1 MSLHKLTLHDLQDRF
16 TKGEVSAREIVRA
29 YVLRVN
35 QVEPKVKAYLALR
48 KEAVTAEADALDER
62 LKGWRKTAPLMA
74 MPIAVK
80 DNICTSGIPT
90 TCASRMLVDF
100 TPPYDASVVAR
111 LRERGVLFLG
121 KTNMDEFAMGSSTEN
136 SAFGP
141 SRNPWNAGYVPGGSS
156 GGSAAAVA
164 ADECAAAL
172 GSDTGGSI
180 RQPAAFCGVVGLK
193 PTYGRVSRYGLVAF
207 ASSLDQ
213 IGPITKDVTDAAL
226 LMNAIAGHDPLDSTS
241 ADVPVPDYMK
251 ALRKQDLKKLK
262 IGVPREY
269 FSEGLDPEVEQAVLQ
284 AVEVLKDLGGEV
296 QEISLP
302 TTSAAVAT
310 YYLIATAEASSNLA
324 RYDGVRYGLRAK
336 QVKDLLELYMKSRQE
351 GFGPEV
357 KRRIMLGTY
366 ALSAGYYDA
375 YYGKAQ
381 AVRTLIRRDF
391 AAAFEGV
398 DLIAA
403 PVTPSPAFK
412 LGEKLQDPLQMYLSD
427 IYTISVNLAG
437 IPAISIPCGFSQAG
451 LPIGLQ
457 LLGKPFQE
465 DVVLRGAHAY
475 EQATE
480 WRLKKP
486 PIR

>member
-1 MSLHKLTLHDLQDRF
+1 MSLHKLTLHELQDRF
-16 TKGEVSAREIVRA
+16 TKGDVSAREIVRA
-29 YVLRVN
+29 YLLRIN
-35 QVEPKVKAYLALR
+35 QVEPKIKAYVTLR
-48 KEAVTAEADALDER
+48 KEAVLAEADAIDET
-62 LKGWRKTAPLMA
+62 LKGWRKTVPLMA
-74 MPIAVK
+74 MPIALK
-80 DNICTSGIPT
+80 DNICTEGIAT
-90 TCASRMLVDF
+90 TCASRILANFV
-100 TPPYDASVVAR
+100 PPYDASVVAR
-111 LRERGVLFLG
+111 LRERGFLLLG

-141 SRNPWNAGYVPGGSS
+141 SRNPWNTGYVPGGSS

-164 ADECAAAL
+164 ADECVAAL

-226 LMNAIAGHDPLDSTS
+226 LMNAIAGHDHLDSTS
-241 ADVPVPDYMK
+241 AAVPVTDYTK
-251 ALRKQDLKKLK
+251 ALRKKDLKKLR

-269 FSEGLDPEVEQAVLQ
+269 FSDGVDSEVEQVILQ
-284 AVEVLKDLGGEV
+284 AVDVLKDLGGEV

-302 TTSAAVAT
+302 TTPAAVAT

-336 QVKDLLELYMKSRQE
+336 QAKDLLELYMKTRQE

-366 ALSAGYYDA
+366 ALSAGYYEA

-391 AAAFEGV
+391 EAAFEHV

-403 PVTPSPAFK
+403 PVTPTPAFK

-437 IPAISIPCGFSQAG
+437 IPAISIPCGFSKAG

-457 LLGKPFQE
+457 LLGRPFQE

-475 EQATE
+475 EQAAE

-486 PIR
+486 PVR

>member
-1 MSLHKLTLHDLQDRF
+1 LSKHEVP
-16 TKGEVSAREIVRA
+16 GVYIEEVSAFPPPIVEVDSA
-29 YVLRVN
+29 VPAFVGYTSKATNAEPDDLRFKPTLVRSMRD
-35 QVEPKVKAYLALR
+35 VE
-48 KEAVTAEADALDER
+48 EFF
-62 LKGWRKTAPLMA
+62 G
-74 MPIAVK
+74 
-80 DNICTSGIPT
+80 
-90 TCASRMLVDF
+90 
-100 TPPYDASVVAR
+100 DASV
-111 LRERGVLFLG
+111 RG
-121 KTNMDEFAMGSSTEN
+121 
-136 SAFGP
+136 
-141 SRNPWNAGYVPGGSS
+141 
-156 GGSAAAVA
+156 AVVH
-164 ADECAAAL
+164 L
-172 GSDTGGSI
+172 TDTGGRPTVDRIDAPSAYYPI
-180 RQPAAFCGVVGLK
+180 YFALQMFFDNGGRRCYVTSVGAYSTSSPLTPELAALTQGVGALA
-193 PTYGRVSRYGLVAF
+193 LEE
-207 ASSLDQ
+207 
-213 IGPITKDVTDAAL
+213 DVTL
-226 LMNAIAGHDPLDSTS
+226 IV
-241 ADVPVPDYMK
+241 VPEAPWLSVTDYTK
-251 ALRKQDLKKLK
+251 ALRKKDLKKLR

-269 FSEGLDPEVEQAVLQ
+269 FSDGVDSEVEQAILQ
-284 AVEVLKDLGGEV
+284 AVDVLKDLGGEV

-302 TTSAAVAT
+302 TTPAAVAT

-336 QVKDLLELYMKSRQE
+336 QAKDLLELYMKTRQE

-366 ALSAGYYDA
+366 ALSAGYYEA

-391 AAAFEGV
+391 EAAFEHV

-437 IPAISIPCGFSQAG
+437 IPAISIPCGFSKAG

-457 LLGKPFQE
+457 LLGRPFQE

-475 EQATE
+475 EQAAE

-486 PIR
+486 PVR

>member
-1 MSLHKLTLHDLQDRF
+1 MS
-16 TKGEVSAREIVRA
+16 RE
-29 YVLRVN
+29 
-35 QVEPKVKAYLALR
+35 
-48 KEAVTAEADALDER
+48 
-62 LKGWRKTAPLMA
+62 
-74 MPIAVK
+74 
-80 DNICTSGIPT
+80 
-90 TCASRMLVDF
+90 
-100 TPPYDASVVAR
+100 
-111 LRERGVLFLG
+111 
-121 KTNMDEFAMGSSTEN
+121 
-136 SAFGP
+136 GP
-141 SRNPWNAGYVPGGSS
+141 A

-241 ADVPVPDYMK
+241 ADVPVTDYTK
-251 ALRKQDLKKLK
+251 ALRKQDVKKLR

-269 FSEGLDPEVEQAVLQ
+269 FSEGLDPEVEQAVLH

-302 TTSAAVAT
+302 TTTAAVAT

-324 RYDGVRYGLRAK
+324 RYDGVRYGSRAK
-336 QVKDLLELYMKSRQE
+336 QAKDLLELYMQSRQE

-391 AAAFEGV
+391 AAAFETV

-437 IPAISIPCGFSQAG
+437 IPAISIPCGFSKAG

-475 EQATE
+475 EQAME

>member
-1 MSLHKLTLHDLQDRF
+1 
-16 TKGEVSAREIVRA
+16 
-29 YVLRVN
+29 
-35 QVEPKVKAYLALR
+35 
-48 KEAVTAEADALDER
+48 
-62 LKGWRKTAPLMA
+62 
-74 MPIAVK
+74 
-80 DNICTSGIPT
+80 
-90 TCASRMLVDF
+90 
-100 TPPYDASVVAR
+100 
-111 LRERGVLFLG
+111 
-121 KTNMDEFAMGSSTEN
+121 
-136 SAFGP
+136 
-141 SRNPWNAGYVPGGSS
+141 
-156 GGSAAAVA
+156 
-164 ADECAAAL
+164 
-172 GSDTGGSI
+172 
-180 RQPAAFCGVVGLK
+180 
-193 PTYGRVSRYGLVAF
+193 
-207 ASSLDQ
+207 
-213 IGPITKDVTDAAL
+213 VTDY
-226 LMNAIAGHDPLDSTS
+226 T
-241 ADVPVPDYMK
+241 K
-251 ALRKQDLKKLK
+251 ALRKKDLKKLR

-284 AVEVLKDLGGEV
+284 ALEVLKDLGGEV
-296 QEISLP
+296 REISLP

-336 QVKDLLELYMKSRQE
+336 QSKDLLELYMKTRQE

-366 ALSAGYYDA
+366 ALSAGYYEA

-391 AAAFEGV
+391 KAAFEGV

-437 IPAISIPCGFSQAG
+437 IPAISISCGFSRGG

-465 DVVLRGAHAY
+465 DVLLRGAYAY